1 MRLGWLGAMLVACY
15 ACYGCASAAEPMAG
29 EGYEAREVALTM
41 IERAG
46 HDRVNEP
53 VRIGVPLP
61 KGAVKSVEKMT
72 LFDAD
77 GSAVPC
83 QFTPVC
89 RWVGDE
95 SVKWGHLDFVT
106 SIPAKAT
113 KTLRLAF
120 DEGRNPPPKTPIV
133 VKKDSDAVT
142 VTTGAFAVR
151 LRGKNF
157 NLFDSA
163 TLDGK
168 PLIKS
173 ADGAAQGIILQTD
186 AGEFGS
192 AFDPDGTVE
201 VEREGPI
208 CAVVK
213 CEGALKDKE
222 GKKSFDYCVRF
233 YFYAGVPRV
242 RAAFTYVNK
251 VGGVNDKQEVKDL
264 SVVLPTTALDGV
276 TAVVGTEKQPVQL
289 ALGPRDIGLSVS
301 QNSSD
306 EYVIAKGVDKGAGV
320 VEMQRLADGKGKST
334 KPLTTG
340 WGALTRKDGGVAAG
354 WRWFW
359 QTFPSEIS
367 LGRDGTIRLGLYP
380 ASAGKSVPVWMGQ
393 ARTHYLTFVF
403 GPEAPERLNDIFA
416 GSQKPLQ
423 AFPDTKYLCRQAAPF
438 GPIAESDP
446 KLFGDLWERLK
457 NYDAECRK
465 MLDSHI
471 KRIDGATYQNK
482 DDQRKFFIEGYG
494 YREWGDAV
502 LWLYPTVEFPWNVS
516 WSGNY
521 YDFSFACLLQFLR
534 TGDFDYVDQ
543 FEPFTMHEADS
554 FTANHHP
561 TRPDLIGACRYC
573 PPRNLIG
580 NEDSGTNRRAY
591 ISVEFNHH
599 KAMSTFALWYLLG
612 DERMRDVAL
621 LKLNNAF
628 ANREADNGWRQCRG
642 PGAQLATLY
651 MGYEMTHDPK
661 YLERMV
667 GIVDRAERQFAA
679 SGSGSFA
686 HSGGKFMYGIAME
699 GILYEYWLTGD
710 TKTLALVKGLAD
722 YLLGW
727 LKGAGRQS
735 MIPNVTFAFAFLY
748 HETGDEKYRD
758 AALKCLDEA
767 KGPTWGEVKHFGQAF
782 RNVPRALYYVA
793 VPPRK
798 PPVKPEQ

>member
-1 MRLGWLGAMLVACY
+1 MRCGWLGAILVVCS
-15 ACYGCASAAEPMAG
+15 GCASAADPMAG

-41 IERAG
+41 VERAG

-53 VRIGVPLP
+53 VRVGVPLP

-89 RWVGDE
+89 RWLGDE
-95 SVKWGHLDFVT
+95 SVKWVHLDFVT
-106 SIPAKAT
+106 SLPAKAT

-120 DEGRNPPPKTPIV
+120 DAGRNPPPKAPPIV
-133 VKKDSDAVT
+133 KRDGDAVT
-142 VTTGAFAVR
+142 VTTGPLAVR
-151 LRGKNF
+151 LRAKNF
-157 NLFDSA
+157 NFFDSV

-168 PLIKS
+168 PLVK
-173 ADGAAQGIILQTD
+173 DGDRGIVLQTET
-186 AGEFGS
+186 GEFHS
-192 AFDPDGTVE
+192 SLDPNGTIE
-201 VEREGPI
+201 VEREGPV
-208 CAVVK
+208 CTVVK
-213 CEGALKDKE
+213 CEGALKDNA

-242 RAAFTYVNK
+242 RAAFTYINK
-251 VGGVNDKQEVKDL
+251 VGDVNDKQEMKDL
-264 SVVLPTTALDGV
+264 SIVIGTVVPGDS
-276 TAVVGTEKQPVQL
+276 TAVLGTEGRPLETRL
-289 ALGPRDIGLSVS
+289 APSDAASIQQV
-301 QNSSD
+301 SSD
-306 EYVIAKGVDKGAGV
+306 AYNILKESVRQPGTGQSEV
-320 VEMQRLADGKGKST
+320 LSSGKGKST

-340 WGALTRKDGGVAAG
+340 WGALAWPQGGVAAG

-359 QTFPSEIS
+359 QTFPSTIE
-367 LGRDGTIRLGLYP
+367 LGPNHRIALGFCSP
-380 ASAGKSVPVWMGQ
+380 TTDGKSIPIWMGQ

-403 GPEAPERLNDIFA
+403 GPEKPERLNDIFA
-416 GSQKPLQ
+416 GAQKPLQ
-423 AFPDTKYLCRQAAPF
+423 AFPDTKYLCRQAAAF

-446 KLFGDLWERLK
+446 NFFGDLWPRIK

-482 DDQRKFFIEGYG
+482 DDKRPFFIEGYG

-521 YDFSFACLLQFLR
+521 YDFSFAALLQFLR
-534 TGDFDYVDQ
+534 TGDCDYLDQ

-580 NEDSGTNRRAY
+580 DESSGTNRRAY

-628 ANREADNGWRQCRG
+628 ANREADNGWKQCRG

-651 MGYEMTHDPK
+651 MGYEMTHDEK
-661 YLERMV
+661 YLQRMI
-667 GIVDRAERQFAA
+667 GIVDRAERQLAA
-679 SGSGSFA
+679 SGGGSFA

-710 TKTLALVKGLAD
+710 PKTLALVKGLAD

-727 LKGAGRQS
+727 LKSAGRQS
-735 MIPNVTFAFAFLY
+735 MISNVTFAFAFLY

-758 AALKCLDEA
+758 AALNCLAEA

-782 RNVPRALYYVA
+782 RNIPRALYYVS

-798 PPVKPEQ
+798 PPVKLEQ

>member
-1 MRLGWLGAMLVACY
+1 MRLVWLCAVLVVC
-15 ACYGCASAAEPMAG
+15 CGCASAADHMAG

-41 IERAG
+41 VERAG
-46 HDRVNEP
+46 RDRVNEP
-53 VRIGVPLP
+53 VRVGVPLP

-77 GSAVPC
+77 GAAVPC

-89 RWVGDE
+89 RWLGDD
-95 SVKWGHLDFVT
+95 SVKWVHLDFVT
-106 SIPAKAT
+106 SIPAKGT

-120 DEGRNPPPKTPIV
+120 DAGKNPPPAAPLV
-133 VKKDSDAVT
+133 VKKGDGLVT
-142 VTTGAFAVR
+142 VSTGPLAVQ

-157 NLFDSA
+157 NLFDSV

-168 PLIKS
+168 ALVKS
-173 ADGAAQGIILQTD
+173 GDTSSGIVLQTD
-186 AGEFGS
+186 AGEFRS
-192 AFDPDGTVE
+192 SLDPDGTIE
-201 VEREGPI
+201 VEREGPV
-208 CAVVK
+208 CAVVR
-213 CEGALKDKE
+213 CEGALKGEKGGE
-222 GKKSFDYCVRF
+222 GEKAFDYCVRF
-233 YFYAGVPRV
+233 TFYAGVPRV
-242 RAAFTYVNK
+242 KVAFTYINK
-251 VGGVNDKQEVKDL
+251 VGDVNDKQEMKDL
-264 SVVLPTTALDGV
+264 SVVLSTTAENAAQ
-276 TAVVGTEKQPVQL
+276 AVLGTEKQPVQVT
-289 ALGPRDIGLSVS
+289 LGPKDIGLGIN

-306 EYVIAKGVDKGAGV
+306 EYVVGKGVDRGNGVAG
-320 VEMQRLADGKGKST
+320 MQPLAEGKGKTT

-340 WGALTRKDGGVAAG
+340 WGALAWKDGGVAAG

-359 QTFPSEIS
+359 QMFPSEIS
-367 LGRDGTIRLGLYP
+367 LGQNGTIRLELYP
-380 ASAGKSVPVWMGQ
+380 ASSGKAVPIWMGQ

-403 GPEAPERLNDIFA
+403 GPETPERLNAIFA

-446 KLFGDLWERLK
+446 KFFGDLQPRLK
-457 NYDAECRK
+457 DYDAECRK

-534 TGDFDYVDQ
+534 TGDFDYLDQ

-561 TRPDLIGACRYC
+561 TKPELIGACRYC

-580 NEDSGTNRRAY
+580 DEGSGTNRRAY
-591 ISVEFNHH
+591 ISLEFNHH

-628 ANREADNGWRQCRG
+628 ANHAADNGWKQCRG

-651 MGYEMTHDPK
+651 MGHEMTHDRK
-661 YLERMV
+661 YLDRMV
-667 GIVDRAERQFAA
+667 GIVDRAERQLAA
-679 SGSGSFA
+679 SGGGSFA

-699 GILYEYWLTGD
+699 GVLYEYWLTGD
-710 TKTLALVKGLAD
+710 PKSLAVVKGLAD

-727 LKGAGRQS
+727 LKSAGRQS

-758 AALKCLDEA
+758 AALKCMDEA

-782 RNVPRALYYVA
+782 RNVPRALYYVS

-798 PPVKPEQ
+798 PPVKLEQ